1 MKPKIV
7 TLKSASGGTSYDVS
21 FGACYIGTFSSA
33 AQAAAA
39 VKGAEAMYF
48 EQRRLKSAD
57 KQGREVSRV
66 YSDATHKVKGL
77 RIIAGKWC
85 VTSPRYLGAFE
96 TLELAQAARDAALA
110 ANKANRR
117 KYK

>member
-1 MKPKIV
+1 MKPKIDRME
-7 TLKSASGGTSYDVS
+7 SAGGSVSYDVS
-21 FGACYIGTFSSA
+21 FGPCYIGTFSSA

-39 VKGAEAMYF
+39 IKGAEAVHF
-48 EQRRLKSAD
+48 AQRRLKAED
-57 KQGREVSRV
+57 KQGREISRV

-85 VTSPRYLGAFE
+85 VTSPRYLGSFD